1 MKPEKSSREIK
12 MTKVKSKSKSQVHS
26 MWLCS
31 AVQWRKKKNSNMVV
45 GFVKSRQSL
54 KFDKKFS
61 SNQGSR
67 AVALVIEKVIYYSVP
82 VQEVTFQAKE

>member
-1 MKPEKSSREIK
+1 
-12 MTKVKSKSKSQVHS
+12 

-31 AVQWRKKKNSNMVV
+31 AMAQKEEFKYGCWIRQIEADPCSLQKKELA
-45 GFVKSRQSL
+45 KSRQSL

>member
-1 MKPEKSSREIK
+1 
-12 MTKVKSKSKSQVHS
+12 

-45 GFVKSRQSL
+45 GFVKLAKKKLAKSRQSL